1 MASAAQAP
9 DFPSRLTEEIARDR
23 STLDSLNHT
32 EFTKGDAA
40 NIQTALAD
48 AEKHIQAKR
57 PLIALEM
64 LSSATPGTLGLKAAA
79 AGWGQNGK
87 GIEVLEADWKAAGE
101 AMERDKK
108 KFPTRAP
115 AGQPMFVRA
124 VAELSM
130 GQVNEN
136 YAAAVDYGKVAGI
149 QFGAYYLGRSQ
160 GHLAFALYSSGLA
173 SGENRKPFALP
184 DLAEKIAALDKTI
197 VASYAR
203 PGSTQF
209 HPQYIAANSSIK
221 LSRELNA
228 AGWRTGALVVLMRA
242 VYSFGQIETKPPA
255 VSELPALKAEADKI
269 AAQIAADK
277 RDQSIAEQYLQKV
290 YVALEIGAGTEQ
302 AAEGQRHRAALLLH
316 YVLPKYFELIEGAK

>member
-1 MASAAQAP
+1 MYRVGTFARVAILITSAGLAMASAAQAP

-173 SGENRKPFALP
+173 SGENRKPFAP
-184 DLAEKIAALDKTI
+184 AVRRSEPIEAAIPIHI
-197 VASYAR
+197 VDTAGRMYRMVSYIAR
-203 PGSTQF
+203 P
-209 HPQYIAANSSIK
+209 A
-221 LSRELNA
+221 
-228 AGWRTGALVVLMRA
+228 
-242 VYSFGQIETKPPA
+242 ETDPPG
-255 VSELPALKAEADKI
+255 LFI
-269 AAQIAADK
+269 
-277 RDQSIAEQYLQKV
+277 
-290 YVALEIGAGTEQ
+290 
-302 AAEGQRHRAALLLH
+302 
-316 YVLPKYFELIEGAK
+316 